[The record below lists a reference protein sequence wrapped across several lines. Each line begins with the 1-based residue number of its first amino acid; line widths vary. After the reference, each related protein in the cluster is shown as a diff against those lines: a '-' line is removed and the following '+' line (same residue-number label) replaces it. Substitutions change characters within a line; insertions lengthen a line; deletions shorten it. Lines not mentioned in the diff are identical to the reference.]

1 MKFFEQLEVS
11 NSIVGKVAKEKSAL
25 TCLVCYDAGTKIQI
39 SGTLLC

>member
-11 NSIVGKVAKEKSAL
+11 SFIVSLVAKEKTAL
-25 TCLVCYDAGTKIQI
+25 TCLVCYEAGTKIQI